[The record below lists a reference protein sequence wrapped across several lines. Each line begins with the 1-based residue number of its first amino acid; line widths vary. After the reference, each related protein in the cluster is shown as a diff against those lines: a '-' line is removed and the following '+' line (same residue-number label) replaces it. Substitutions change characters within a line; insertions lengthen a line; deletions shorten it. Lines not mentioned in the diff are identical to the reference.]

1 MTNAIDTCTAVFPTE
16 KELEAYSLNDADS
29 LVIRAFSNLQ
39 TAARVYKRE
48 GLTQP
53 QMVERLS
60 KLGVKCSTRA
70 IQRVFAE
77 LRKDKDA
84 EFKPVGSSRST
95 QYARKA
101 AAKVQNRQFGGIGQP
116 DEPSSPSISFLFSD
130 TSNNDQSN
138 VEQGDTELFECE
150 VVSDLQSEM
159 GTSYHGCSTRAVSM
173 DTTNNGRADEEY
185 DEVLELID
193 RIKTISSR
201 HYRPNQP
208 GTWSEHQWLNLTE
221 LYCTMHSI
229 AEGYSRDYKQE
240 RRDYA
245 DQCVKKVGAFFDT
258 TDGSSRN
265 RIGGNA

>member
-1 MTNAIDTCTAVFPTE
+1 MINAIDTCTAVFPTE
-16 KELEAYSLNDADS
+16 KELEAYSLTDADS

-84 EFKPVGSSRST
+84 DFQASQKPKAV
-95 QYARKA
+95 QKRKERA
-101 AAKVQNRQFGGIGQP
+101 QHKTTNRQFGGMSP
-116 DEPSSPSISFLFSD
+116 TDDSNSSPLNSFLSSD
-130 TSNNDQSN
+130 DQSN
-138 VEQGDTELFECE
+138 DEPGDTELRECE
-150 VVSDLQSEM
+150 VVSNFQSEV
-159 GTSYHGCSTRAVSM
+159 GPSYHGFSTGAIPL
-173 DTTNNGRADEEY
+173 DTANIGRADEEY

-208 GTWSEHQWLNLTE
+208 GTWTEHQWLNLTE
-221 LYCTMHSI
+221 LYFTMHSI
-229 AEGYSRDYKQE
+229 AEGYSREYKQD

-245 DQCVKKVGAFFDT
+245 DKCIEKVGAFFGT
-258 TDGSSRN
+258 TDNSSSN
-265 RIGGNA
+265 RIRGNA

>member
-1 MTNAIDTCTAVFPTE
+1 MINAIDTCTAVFPTE

-84 EFKPVGSSRST
+84 EFKPVGSSRAT
-95 QYARKA
+95 HFRKKA
-101 AAKVQNRQFGGIGQP
+101 QEKVSNRQIGGMRQT
-116 DEPSSPSISFLFSD
+116 DDSSSPLNSFLSSD
-130 TSNNDQSN
+130 DQSN
-138 VEQGDTELFECE
+138 DEPGNAELRECE
-150 VVSDLQSEM
+150 VVSSFQSEV
-159 GTSYHGCSTRAVSM
+159 GASHHGRSTGAIPL
-173 DTTNNGRADEEY
+173 DTTNNGGANEDY
-185 DEVLELID
+185 DEVIGLIAQ
-193 RIKTISSR
+193 IKAISSR

-208 GTWSEHQWLNLTE
+208 GTWTEHQWLNLTE
-221 LYCTMHSI
+221 LYFTMHSI
-229 AEGYSRDYKQE
+229 AEGYSREYKQE

-245 DQCVKKVGAFFDT
+245 DQCIEKVGTFFGTADN
-258 TDGSSRN
+258 SSSN
-265 RIGGNA
+265 RIRGNA